1 MKGAARKSIYVV
13 LLSLTLPLFL
23 LSCATTDPKHME
35 VPIEK
40 TAPAEKVTTFT
51 ENLKTFGLMMEIHRA
66 QPLKVM
72 VKDIVDKTGAS
83 AATGSEIQQNITEI
97 VKSTLNSMGENVV
110 FIEYDPEFVQSMQQT
125 GYSDFSN
132 RLIPDIVVTGAI
144 TEFDRALE
152 SWDKGMDVGAEVQFS
167 HVKKFLPSQTISMEY
182 SDAAMATKARITV
195 DFNLKDFRTLAGI
208 PGMNIVNAIEVQ
220 KGQRK
225 QEFGITLFGPTFG
238 SKGSRKIVQGRHD
251 AVRQVVQSGL
261 IQLMGRYAAVP
272 YWKVFGEESVPDDTV
287 IKSWMRGFPKL
298 DDASRITMMQEKLY
312 LHGYD
317 VDINGKVDEKTKAA
331 FSDFKS
337 KNNLTGG
344 SLNADTF
351 LKIYFTV
358 PVNENVYARSQ
369 AMGSGGGTEITQTPS
384 PSQVTPQQQQTAASS
399 ADQQQNQQDDFGR
412 AGNLMTQAYG
422 RFKQND
428 YQNAAQLFEESIKAL
443 PTPVAYYYLALCYQF
458 LQDKK
463 MAITRLEDGVQ
474 KFGQDFPLWKALG
487 MGYYEV
493 GDEQKAKSAFK
504 NALALKSNDKQVQF
518 FIERIK

>member
-1 MKGAARKSIYVV
+1 
-13 LLSLTLPLFL
+13 
-23 LSCATTDPKHME
+23 ME
-35 VPIEK
+35 VPVET
-40 TAPAEKVTTFT
+40 TAPGQKVTTFT
-51 ENLKTFGLMMEIHRA
+51 DNLKTFGLMMEIHRT
-66 QPLKVM
+66 QPLKVV

-83 AATGSEIQQNITEI
+83 FATGSEIQQNITEI

-110 FIEYDPEFVQSMQQT
+110 FIEYDPEFVQAMQQT
-125 GYSDFSN
+125 GYSDFSDK
-132 RLIPDIVVTGAI
+132 LIPDIVITGAI

-152 SWDKGMDVGAEVQFS
+152 SWDKGTDVGAEVQFS
-167 HVKKFLPSQTISMEY
+167 HVSKALPSQTLSIEH
-182 SDAAMATKARITV
+182 SDSAMATKARITV

-238 SKGSRKIVQGRHD
+238 SKGSKKIVQGRHD

-272 YWKVFGEESVPDDTV
+272 YWRVFGEDAVADEIV

-298 DDASRITMMQEKLY
+298 DDTSRISMMQEKLY

-317 VDINGKVDEKTKAA
+317 IDINGKVDEKTKAA

-337 KNNLTGG
+337 KNNLPGG
-344 SLNADTF
+344 ALNADTF

-358 PVNENVYARSQ
+358 PINENVYARSQ
-369 AMGSGGGTEITQTPS
+369 AMGSNSGTEITQTPPSS
-384 PSQVTPQQQQTAASS
+384 PTVASEAHQQQEPQH
-399 ADQQQNQQDDFGR
+399 DFSK

-422 RFKQND
+422 KFKKND
-428 YQNAAQLFEESIKAL
+428 YQNAAQLFEQSIQAS

-458 LQDKK
+458 LQNKK
-463 MAITRLEDGVQ
+463 TAITRLEDGVQ
-474 KFGQDFPLWKALG
+474 RFGEDFPLWKALG
-487 MGYYEV
+487 LGYYEI
-493 GDEQKAKSAFK
+493 GDEKKAKVAFK

-518 FIERIK
+518 FMDRLK

>member
-1 MKGAARKSIYVV
+1 MKGVARRFTYI

-23 LSCATTDPKHME
+23 LSCATIDPKNME
-35 VPIEK
+35 VPVET
-40 TAPAEKVTTFT
+40 TAPGQKVTAFT
-51 ENLKTFGLMMEIHRA
+51 DNLKTFGLMMEIHRA
-66 QPLKVM
+66 QPLKVV

-83 AATGSEIQQNITEI
+83 FATGSEIQQNITEI

-110 FIEYDPEFVQSMQQT
+110 FIEYDPEFVQAMQQT
-125 GYSDFSN
+125 GYSDFSDK
-132 RLIPDIVVTGAI
+132 LIPDVVITGAI

-152 SWDKGMDVGAEVQFS
+152 SWDKGMDVGAEAQFS
-167 HVKKFLPSQTISMEY
+167 HVSKALPSQTVSIEH
-182 SDAAMATKARITV
+182 SDSAMATKARITV

-238 SKGSRKIVQGRHD
+238 SKGSRKVVQGRHD

-272 YWKVFGEESVPDDTV
+272 YWRVFGEDAVADEIV

-298 DDASRITMMQEKLY
+298 DDTSRISMMQEKLY

-317 VDINGKVDEKTKAA
+317 IDINGKVDEKTKAA

-337 KNNLTGG
+337 KNNLPGG
-344 SLNADTF
+344 ALNADTF
-351 LKIYFTV
+351 LKIYFAV
-358 PVNENVYARSQ
+358 PINENVYARSQ
-369 AMGSGGGTEITQTPS
+369 AMGSDSGTEITQTPPSS
-384 PSQVTPQQQQTAASS
+384 PTVASEAPQQEPQH
-399 ADQQQNQQDDFGR
+399 DFSK

-422 RFKQND
+422 KFKKND
-428 YQNAAQLFEESIKAL
+428 YQNAAQLFEQSIQAS

-458 LQDKK
+458 LQNKR
-463 MAITRLEDGVQ
+463 MAITSLEDGV
-474 KFGQDFPLWKALG
+474 KRFGEDFPLWKALG
-487 MGYYEV
+487 LGYYEI
-493 GDEQKAKSAFK
+493 DEKEKAKVAFK
-504 NALALKSNDKQVQF
+504 NALTLKSNDKQVQF
-518 FIERIK
+518 FMERLK